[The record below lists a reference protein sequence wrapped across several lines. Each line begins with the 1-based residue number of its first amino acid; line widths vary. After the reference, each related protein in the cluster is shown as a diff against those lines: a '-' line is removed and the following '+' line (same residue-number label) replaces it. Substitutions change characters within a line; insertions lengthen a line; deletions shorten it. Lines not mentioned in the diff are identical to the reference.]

1 MTAGRD
7 SPGERQPPL
16 LVSPAMLA
24 GALALYLALNA
35 LVVFVLFPA
44 GALGVLARPT
54 GGWISSTLLA
64 NALLLA
70 GVVGFLRWR
79 GGLRVGDLGL
89 ARSGFA
95 PALAAMVLVWVGVN
109 LLEAAW
115 ALLVP
120 APVRVDPDWS
130 RLGVSHR
137 LGELL
142 GQLLGNALFEEI
154 LFRGVLFQ
162 QIRLRLLRGGRR
174 PATALLLGLAIS
186 QAIFALIH
194 LPLRLRTG
202 MALAELPG
210 ELALLFALGVL
221 LALLYWRT
229 GNLYLVVGVHALSNA
244 PVLAIQP
251 AADLS
256 SNGAIAAVASLVLL
270 ALWPHRSTGI
280 GFPHQE
286 PF

>member
-7 SPGERQPPL
+7 SPGEHEPPL
-16 LVSPAMLA
+16 LVSSATLA
-24 GALALYLALNA
+24 AALALCLALNV

-44 GALGVLARPT
+44 GALDVLARPT
-54 GGWISSTLLA
+54 GGLISSTLFA

-79 GGLRVGDLGL
+79 GGLRAGDLGL
-89 ARSGFA
+89 ARSGFV
-95 PALAAMVLVWVGVN
+95 PALVAMILVWLGVN

-115 ALLVP
+115 ALLVH
-120 APVRVDPDWS
+120 APFQVDPGWS

-137 LGELL
+137 LGAFL

-154 LFRGVLFQ
+154 LFRAVLFQ
-162 QIRLRLLRGGRR
+162 QIRLRLLRSGRR
-174 PATALLLGLAIS
+174 PATALLLGLTIS

-194 LPLRLRTG
+194 VPLRLRTG

-221 LALLYWRT
+221 LALLYRWT

-251 AADLS
+251 AADWS

-270 ALWPHRSTGI
+270 ALWPRTR
-280 GFPHQE
+280 E
-286 PF
+286 A